1 MRRLFCLPLLLV
13 LVFGSAVRADPI
25 PITTGLITF
34 TDEPGLFEVSG
45 DGFQLRF
52 GWAPVRL
59 GGGAWFE
66 VCPFGGCAPESVV
79 DWGTQ
84 SYVNSPFFNVT
95 GNATIGATTYPQIFF
110 DVLATFT
117 GPSVTLPGAAAGPE
131 VVQLSA
137 PFTFAGMVT
146 AYSDPLRT
154 GPSLFTLDLVG
165 SGNGVTWFVGQDGRY
180 FSDIE
185 LEYRFAAADP
195 VPEPSTMLLLGT
207 GLIGVLRRR
216 RRGGADPRRAHTA
229 VHVEDRSADKEAP

>member
-1 MRRLFCLPLLLV
+1 MRRLFCLPMLLM
-13 LVFGSAVRADPI
+13 LVFGSAVRAEPVPI
-25 PITTGLITF
+25 ATGLITF

-45 DGFQLRF
+45 EGFQLRF

-59 GGGAWFE
+59 GGGAWFD
-66 VCPFGGCAPESVV
+66 VCPAGGCAPESVV

-84 SYVNSPFFNVT
+84 SYVNSPFFNVA
-95 GNATIGATTYPQIFF
+95 GQATIGDTTYPQIFV

-117 GPSVTLPGAAAGPE
+117 GPSVMLPGALEGGG
-131 VVQLSA
+131 VVQLAA
-137 PFTFAGMVT
+137 PFTFVSMVT
-146 AYSDPLRT
+146 AYSDASRT

-165 SGNGVTWFVGQDGRY
+165 SGNAVTWFVGQDGRY

-207 GLIGVLRRR
+207 GLIGLLRR
-216 RRGGADPRRAHTA
+216 RRGGCA
-229 VHVEDRSADKEAP
+229 VLRGIEGEDQQPGRIPG